1 MSEQLM
7 GVDYFSLETNAKDDD
22 KIFDLKYR
30 YGMPDGA
37 DDYDHGAAWA
47 AYGRFVELLA
57 SIYADGF
64 AIEVTKQ
71 RVLRMSQQLGM
82 TAKEFQDFVQTC
94 VDVGLFDEVLWS
106 SEKVLTSRGI
116 QKRYFHAVKRRK
128 GDIPEEYK
136 RWILIGSAPDDD
148 SESAPCGND
157 ANTMQHDAGYIEK
170 KRKEEKRKGKEKR
183 EEKRKGASSSSGAGK
198 AVENLS
204 TLFGAALS
212 ERTDDS
218 PSPQPCALACLS
230 TTFDPST
237 AYNDDTGNV
246 WDTPWD
252 ALLSRFASKTGSRD
266 AADFAQAV
274 ARKCPKGCDGAP
286 EQASECYALLSEAL
300 DKYDPTKAASPVPLA
315 LKVLEDRGKRKGN
328 Q

>member
-94 VDVGLFDEVLWS
+94 VDVGLFDDGLWCR
-106 SEKVLTSRGI
+106 EKVLTSRGI

-136 RWILIGSAPDDD
+136 RWILVGSATDDD

-157 ANTMQHDAGYIEK
+157 ASTMQTSCKHDANTMKHDAGYIEK
-170 KRKEEKRKGKEKR
+170 KRKEEKRKGKEK
-183 EEKRKGASSSSGAGK
+183 EKRREKARLHLRVREKRWKTSQRSSAPPFPSEPTIRRLRSPARSHAFQRPSIHRRPTTTIRATSGTPRGTPCLAGSPARRVRAMPPISHRRSPGNARRGATARRSRLRSATRFCPK
-198 AVENLS
+198 PWTS
-204 TLFGAALS
+204 TTRPRPPL
-212 ERTDDS
+212 
-218 PSPQPCALACLS
+218 PSP
-230 TTFDPST
+230 
-237 AYNDDTGNV
+237 
-246 WDTPWD
+246 W
-252 ALLSRFASKTGSRD
+252 R
-266 AADFAQAV
+266 
-274 ARKCPKGCDGAP
+274 
-286 EQASECYALLSEAL
+286 
-300 DKYDPTKAASPVPLA
+300 
-315 LKVLEDRGKRKGN
+315 
-328 Q
+328 

>member
-157 ANTMQHDAGYIEK
+157 ANTMQTSCKHDANTMQHDAGYIEK
-170 KRKEEKRKGKEKR
+170 KRKEENRIGR
-183 EEKRKGASSSSGAGK
+183 RRD
-198 AVENLS
+198 
-204 TLFGAALS
+204 S
-212 ERTDDS
+212 E
-218 PSPQPCALACLS
+218 
-230 TTFDPST
+230 
-237 AYNDDTGNV
+237 
-246 WDTPWD
+246 
-252 ALLSRFASKTGSRD
+252 
-266 AADFAQAV
+266 
-274 ARKCPKGCDGAP
+274 
-286 EQASECYALLSEAL
+286 
-300 DKYDPTKAASPVPLA
+300 
-315 LKVLEDRGKRKGN
+315 
-328 Q
+328 

>member
-94 VDVGLFDEVLWS
+94 VDVGLFDDGLWCR
-106 SEKVLTSRGI
+106 EKVLTSRGI

-136 RWILIGSAPDDD
+136 RWILVGSATDDD

-157 ANTMQHDAGYIEK
+157 ASTMQTSCKHDAKHDETRCGIYRKEK
-170 KRKEEKRKGKEKR
+170 KRRKEKRKGKKRR
-183 EEKRKGASSSSGAGK
+183 EEKRRVFIFGCGKSGGK
-198 AVENLS
+198 PLNALRRRPFRANRRFAVS
-204 TLFGAALS
+204 AAL
-212 ERTDDS
+212 RARM
-218 PSPQPCALACLS
+218 P
-230 TTFDPST
+230 F
-237 AYNDDTGNV
+237 ND
-246 WDTPWD
+246 
-252 ALLSRFASKTGSRD
+252 LRSI
-266 AADFAQAV
+266 
-274 ARKCPKGCDGAP
+274 DGL
-286 EQASECYALLSEAL
+286 QRRYGQRLGH
-300 DKYDPTKAASPVPLA
+300 PVGRPA
-315 LKVLEDRGKRKGN
+315 
-328 Q
+328 